1 VALTVVALVA
11 LAVALVLTPVA
22 ATVAS
27 RLGVVDHPGPLKVHT
42 RPVPY
47 LGGLAVLG
55 ALAAGAGWRVG
66 LWLLPVGLACGLGLA
81 DDITDLDARVR
92 LGAEAAIGALAGG
105 LIAGGSFLGV
115 VVGAGVVALLVNTV
129 NLLDGLD
136 GLAAGVCLASAIGFA
151 VLGRGRAQFLAI
163 GLAGALAGFLVYN
176 RPPARIYLGDAGS
189 YLLGASL
196 GTLLIASWAH
206 AHGHTSAAIAAVL
219 LVGVPVA
226 DTSLAV
232 LRRYRSGRPL
242 FTGDRSHIY
251 DQLVSRGWS
260 ASRASGT
267 CVLAQALLVG
277 VALSV
282 FRAPVVVAAIVVA
295 GTIGAVAV
303 LLFAAGF
310 AAPTKESA
318 P

>member
-1 VALTVVALVA
+1 MALTLVALTALVA
-11 LAVALVLTPVA
+11 ALVLTPIA
-22 ATVAS
+22 ATVATH
-27 RLGVVDHPGPLKVHT
+27 LGVVDHPGPLKVHR

-55 ALAAGAGWRVG
+55 AVAVAAGWRVG
-66 LWLLPVGLACGLGLA
+66 LWLLPLALACALGLA
-81 DDITDLDARVR
+81 DDITNLDARLR
-92 LGAEAAIGALAGG
+92 LAAEAAIGAIAGG
-105 LIAGGSFLGV
+105 LIGGGSLLGV
-115 VVGAGVVALLVNTV
+115 VAGAGVVALLVNTV

-136 GLAAGVCLASAIGFA
+136 GLAAGVCLASAVGFA
-151 VLGRGRAQFLAI
+151 VLGTGHAQFLAV
-163 GLAGALAGFLVYN
+163 GLTGALGGFLVYN

-196 GTLLIASWAH
+196 GSLLIASWAH
-206 AHGHTSAAIAAVL
+206 AGGRTSAAIAAVL

-226 DTSLAV
+226 DTSLAII
-232 LRRYRSGRPL
+232 RRYRSGRPL

-251 DQLVSRGWS
+251 DQLVSRGWT
-260 ASRASGT
+260 ASRASGA
-267 CVLAQALLVG
+267 CVFAQVILAG

-282 FRAPVVVAAIVVA
+282 FHAPVAVAAVVVAC
-295 GTIGAVAV
+295 TIAAVAV
-303 LLFAAGF
+303 LLFATGF

>member
-1 VALTVVALVA
+1 MH
-11 LAVALVLTPVA
+11 
-22 ATVAS
+22 S
-27 RLGVVDHPGPLKVHT
+27 
-42 RPVPY
+42 
-47 LGGLAVLG
+47 
-55 ALAAGAGWRVG
+55 
-66 LWLLPVGLACGLGLA
+66 
-81 DDITDLDARVR
+81 
-92 LGAEAAIGALAGG
+92 
-105 LIAGGSFLGV
+105 
-115 VVGAGVVALLVNTV
+115 
-129 NLLDGLD
+129 GLD

-151 VLGRGRAQFLAI
+151 VLGRGRAQFLAV
-163 GLAGALAGFLVYN
+163 GLAGAVAGFLVYN

-196 GTLLIASWAH
+196 ATLLIASWAH
-206 AHGHTSAAIAAVL
+206 AHGHISAAIAAVL

-251 DQLVSRGWS
+251 DQLVSRGLS
-260 ASRASGT
+260 SSRATGI

-277 VALSV
+277 IALSV
-282 FRAPVVVAAIVVA
+282 FHAPVAVAAVVVAC
-295 GTIGAVAV
+295 TIGAVAV

-310 AAPTKESA
+310 AAPTKEAA

>member
-1 VALTVVALVA
+1 VAITVTVLTA
-11 LAVALVLTPVA
+11 LAVALVLTPIAAAVA
-22 ATVAS
+22 TH
-27 RLGVVDHPGPLKVHT
+27 LGVIDHPGPLKVHT

-66 LWLLPVGLACGLGLA
+66 LWLLPLGLACGLGLA
-81 DDITDLDARVR
+81 DDVTDLDARVR
-92 LGAEAAIGALAGG
+92 LGAEVVIGALAGG
-105 LIAGGSFLGV
+105 IIVGGSFLGV

-136 GLAAGVCLASAIGFA
+136 GLAAGVCLVSAIGFA
-151 VLGRGRAQFLAI
+151 VIDRGRAQFLAA

-196 GTLLIASWAH
+196 ATLLIAPWAH
-206 AHGHTSAAIAAVL
+206 PHGHSSVAIAAVL

-226 DTSLAV
+226 DTSLAI

-242 FTGDRSHIY
+242 FTGDRSHVY
-251 DQLVSRGWS
+251 DQLVSRGLS
-260 ASRASGT
+260 SSRATGI

-277 VALSV
+277 IALSV
-282 FRAPVVVAAIVVA
+282 FHAPVAVAAVVVAC
-295 GTIGAVAV
+295 TIGAVAV

-310 AAPTKESA
+310 AAPTKEAA

>member
-1 VALTVVALVA
+1 VALTLTALTAVVA
-11 LAVALVLTPVA
+11 ALVLTPIA
-22 ATVAS
+22 ATVAT
-27 RLGVVDHPGPLKVHT
+27 RLGVIDHPGPLKVHS

-47 LGGLAVLG
+47 LGGLAVLA

-66 LWLLPVGLACGLGLA
+66 VWLLPLALACGLGLA
-81 DDITDLDARVR
+81 DDITDLDARLR

-115 VVGAGVVALLVNTV
+115 VTGAGVVALLVNTV

-151 VLGRGRAQFLAI
+151 VLGTGRAQYLAV

-189 YLLGASL
+189 YLLGAALASL
-196 GTLLIASWAH
+196 LVASWAH
-206 AHGHTSAAIAAVL
+206 AGGHASAAVAAVL

-226 DTSLAV
+226 DTSLAI
-232 LRRYRSGRPL
+232 LRRHRSGRPL
-242 FTGDRSHIY
+242 FTGDRSHVY

-260 ASRASGT
+260 APRASGT
-267 CVLAQALLVG
+267 CVLAQAILAA

-282 FRAPVVVAAIVVA
+282 FRAPVAVAAAVVAC
-295 GTIGAVAV
+295 TIGAVAV

-310 AAPTKESA
+310 AAPTKEST